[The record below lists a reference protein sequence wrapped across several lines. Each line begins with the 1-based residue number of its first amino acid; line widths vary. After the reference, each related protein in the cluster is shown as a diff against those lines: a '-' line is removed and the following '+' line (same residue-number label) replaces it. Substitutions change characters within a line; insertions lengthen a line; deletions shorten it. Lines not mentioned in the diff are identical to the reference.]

1 MLGRVTLLYA
11 AGCLFPP
18 RLRLRCGFGWL
29 SGVVVDDSLLNDLII
44 DDTESETLLPSPGDC
59 VVLKA
64 LEFVPRDL
72 IGVACALN
80 ALDLAA
86 VVPEVEMAC

>member
-1 MLGRVTLLYA
+1 MM
-11 AGCLFPP
+11 
-18 RLRLRCGFGWL
+18 
-29 SGVVVDDSLLNDLII
+29 

-59 VVLKA
+59 VILKA
-64 LEFVPRDL
+64 LGVVPRDL
-72 IGVACALN
+72 IGVACALS

>member
-1 MLGRVTLLYA
+1 MLGRVTLLNA
-11 AGCLFPP
+11 PACLFPP

-59 VVLKA
+59 VALKA
-64 LEFVPRDL
+64 FEFVPLDL
-72 IGVACALN
+72 IGVVCALN
-80 ALDLAA
+80 ALDFAA
-86 VVPEVEMAC
+86 VLPEVEMAC

>member
-1 MLGRVTLLYA
+1 MLGRVTLLNA
-11 AGCLFPP
+11 PACLFPP

-29 SGVVVDDSLLNDLII
+29 SGVVVDDSLLNDLMI

-64 LEFVPRDL
+64 LGVVPRDL
-72 IGVACALN
+72 IGVVLFEN
-80 ALDLAA
+80 L
-86 VVPEVEMAC
+86 VSV